1 MARPKDLGLEHTW
14 RLRLRRQ
21 ATGGLSIPEFCRA
34 RGGLHRLV
42 LRLEATARR
51 AAGRRPHPTRP
62 CSSRSASIPR
72 SVPDDTPPALGFE
85 IELPHRIR
93 LRCAAAPD
101 PVWLGRLVAALAG
114 SHAAGGRPMISLPS
128 AVRAFFCT
136 RSVDMRKSFDGLSG
150 LVEECFRQDLLDGH
164 LFLFVNRRRDR
175 IKALYF
181 DHDGLAIWYKRLE
194 VGCFQVP
201 DAGDRDG
208 IELDPAQLAM
218 ILSGIDLK
226 AARRRRRFRPAGLHP
241 PEKPGR
247 FIRKGFA

>member
-1 MARPKDLGLEHTW
+1 
-14 RLRLRRQ
+14 
-21 ATGGLSIPEFCRA
+21 
-34 RGGLHRLV
+34 
-42 LRLEATARR
+42 
-51 AAGRRPHPTRP
+51 
-62 CSSRSASIPR
+62 
-72 SVPDDTPPALGFE
+72 
-85 IELPHRIR
+85 
-93 LRCAAAPD
+93 
-101 PVWLGRLVAALAG
+101 
-114 SHAAGGRPMISLPS
+114 MISLPS

-194 VGCFQVP
+194 VGSFQVP

-226 AARRRRRFRPAGLHP
+226 TARRRERFRSAGPAPSKNQGDSYERDLHNIND
-241 PEKPGR
+241 R
-247 FIRKGFA
+247 V